1 MSFNTFSEFMQM
13 GGHGFYVWTAYGITL
28 VVLSYNIINPMV
40 MNRRFVK
47 SQKQNLRREQARE
60 QQAE

>member
-1 MSFNTFSEFMQM
+1 MSFNTFSEFVQM
-13 GGHGFYVWTAYGITL
+13 GGHGFFVWTAYGITL

-47 SQKQNLRREQARE
+47 SQKQNLRREQARQE
-60 QQAE
+60 NTE

>member
-1 MSFNTFSEFMQM
+1 MSFNTFSEFVQM
-13 GGHGFYVWTAYGITL
+13 GGHGFFVWTAYGITL

-47 SQKQNLRREQARE
+47 LQKQNLRREQARQE
-60 QQAE
+60 NTE

>member
-1 MSFNTFSEFMQM
+1 MYFNTFSEFIQM
-13 GGHGFYVWTAYGITL
+13 GGHALFVWAAYGITL

-47 SQKQNLRREQARE
+47 LQKQNLRREQTRE
-60 QQAE
+60 DKQE